1 MALIVLFVV
10 VILGDQLLKHHI
22 LANFA
27 VGEATPFI
35 PHVLQ
40 LTHFQNTGMAFGFLQ
55 NHQWVP
61 LVLTPALLLALGVL
75 LFRRVIA
82 HPLQRL
88 AIVGIMAGGFSN
100 WVDRLLHGFVVDMF
114 EPIFINFAVFNIADT
129 FIVLGGF
136 TWAISFF
143 IEEQRK
149 SKALQPPQS
158 TESADD

>member
-10 VILGDQLLKHHI
+10 VILGDQLLKHYI
-22 LANFA
+22 LSNFA
-27 VGEATPFI
+27 VGEAMPFI
-35 PHVLQ
+35 PNVLQ
-40 LTHFQNTGMAFGFLQ
+40 LTHFRNTGMAFGFLRD
-55 NHQWVP
+55 HQWIL
-61 LVLTPALLLALGVL
+61 LVVTPVLLLALGVL
-75 LFRRVIA
+75 LFRNVVA

-88 AIVGIMAGGFSN
+88 AAVAVMAGGLSN
-100 WVDRLLHGFVVDMF
+100 WIDRILHGFVVDMF

-143 IEEQRK
+143 IEERRK
-149 SKALQPPQS
+149 DKAAEQLPP